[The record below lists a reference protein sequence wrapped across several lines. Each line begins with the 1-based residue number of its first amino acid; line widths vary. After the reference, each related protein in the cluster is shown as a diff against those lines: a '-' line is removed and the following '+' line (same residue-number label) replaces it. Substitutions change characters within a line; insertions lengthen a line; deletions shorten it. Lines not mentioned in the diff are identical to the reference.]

1 MPLEQTIPIVYYKPQ
16 SPLILAIDFL
26 YPYPPPNIR
35 TSYNEN
41 ILRIVEIL
49 TIEGVQPATWG
60 KKLLTENK
68 EVFGQWLAIQEQIQR
83 AEAQGFSMEAD
94 AEKSWQQILPLM

>member
-49 TIEGVQPATWG
+49 TIEGVQPATWVSST
-60 KKLLTENK
+60 LPSYDEPLFFDN
-68 EVFGQWLAIQEQIQR
+68 WILR
-83 AEAQGFSMEAD
+83 C
-94 AEKSWQQILPLM
+94 SWRLFIWSITSC

>member
-1 MPLEQTIPIVYYKPQ
+1 MPLEQTIPIVYYKRQ

-49 TIEGVQPATWG
+49 TIEGVQAATWVKSG
-60 KKLLTENK
+60 TRQVEVSRQPYKERKIKQKKGRTPK
-68 EVFGQWLAIQEQIQR
+68 IPA
-83 AEAQGFSMEAD
+83 
-94 AEKSWQQILPLM
+94 

>member
-1 MPLEQTIPIVYYKPQ
+1 MPLEQTIPIVYYKRQ

-49 TIEGVQPATWG
+49 TIEGVQAATWVNG
-60 KKLLTENK
+60 RKKNYRQHIGLKRSFVQTTFVK
-68 EVFGQWLAIQEQIQR
+68 SEVWFMAKVR
-83 AEAQGFSMEAD
+83 F
-94 AEKSWQQILPLM
+94 